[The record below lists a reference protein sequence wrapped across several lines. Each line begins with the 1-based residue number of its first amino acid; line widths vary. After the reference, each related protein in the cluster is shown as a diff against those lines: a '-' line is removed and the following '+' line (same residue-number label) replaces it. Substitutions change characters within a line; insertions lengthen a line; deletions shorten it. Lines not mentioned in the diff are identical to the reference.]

1 MVEMEDE
8 EFASSHKY
16 IKNIPTN
23 GTTVTEHLLK
33 ISGKPQAPK
42 GTRKIPTQSGRM
54 KEREKKEKRKQEGT
68 SISGRDLKVRRGSR
82 TQKSPFVVGKSARA
96 ERYLQRTRGEC
107 SNRSV
112 EGRKKKE
119 LCMHGLCCSP
129 LHPRLSCV
137 SPGMEGGWVM

>member
-16 IKNIPTN
+16 IKNIPAN

-42 GTRKIPTQSGRM
+42 RTRKIPTQSGRM
-54 KEREKKEKRKQEGT
+54 KERKKKKEKRKQEGT

-96 ERYLQRTRGEC
+96 ERDLQRTRGEC

-112 EGRKKKE
+112 EGRKK
-119 LCMHGLCCSP
+119 
-129 LHPRLSCV
+129 
-137 SPGMEGGWVM
+137 

>member
-1 MVEMEDE
+1 MVELEDE

-33 ISGKPQAPK
+33 INGKPQTPK

-54 KEREKKEKRKQEGT
+54 KERKKKKKQEGT
-68 SISGRDLKVRRGSR
+68 SISGRELKVRGSH

-96 ERYLQRTRGEC
+96 EKDLQRTRGER
-107 SNRSV
+107 SNRCGK
-112 EGRKKKE
+112 GRK
-119 LCMHGLCCSP
+119 M
-129 LHPRLSCV
+129 
-137 SPGMEGGWVM
+137 

>member
-1 MVEMEDE
+1 LSKSSSPLSPRVFIRMLLLEGGVKMVEMEDE

-54 KEREKKEKRKQEGT
+54 KAKPTKQKR
-68 SISGRDLKVRRGSR
+68 
-82 TQKSPFVVGKSARA
+82 
-96 ERYLQRTRGEC
+96 
-107 SNRSV
+107 
-112 EGRKKKE
+112 
-119 LCMHGLCCSP
+119 
-129 LHPRLSCV
+129 
-137 SPGMEGGWVM
+137 

>member
-42 GTRKIPTQSGRM
+42 GTRKIPTQPDRM
-54 KEREKKEKRKQEGT
+54 KERKEEINRKGT
-68 SISGRDLKVRRGSR
+68 APLAGS
-82 TQKSPFVVGKSARA
+82 
-96 ERYLQRTRGEC
+96 
-107 SNRSV
+107 
-112 EGRKKKE
+112 
-119 LCMHGLCCSP
+119 
-129 LHPRLSCV
+129 
-137 SPGMEGGWVM
+137 